1 MEVVYTSATS
11 GNRSNFKN
19 QIKLVYFYI
28 KLCITLLDSG

>member
-19 QIKLVYFYI
+19 QISLFLHKTI
-28 KLCITLLDSG
+28 HNIT